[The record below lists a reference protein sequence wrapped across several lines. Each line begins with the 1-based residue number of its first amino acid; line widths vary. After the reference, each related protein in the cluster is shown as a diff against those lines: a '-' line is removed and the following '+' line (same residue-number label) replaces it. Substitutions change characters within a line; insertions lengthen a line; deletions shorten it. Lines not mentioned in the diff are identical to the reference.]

1 MSKNKNLPENIVKIK
16 NLFETGNNLID
27 YFLICGC
34 EPSILFKEKIFFN
47 LSTDKDTNLNKLS
60 EILKPKIL
68 SKFPEFDDKNNIIND
83 ELLYYC
89 FPYGFQPYYDDSG
102 NKLMEETFSIILND
116 NIFSS

>member
-68 SKFPEFDDKNNIIND
+68 SKLK
-83 ELLYYC
+83 YYQN
-89 FPYGFQPYYDDSG
+89 FL
-102 NKLMEETFSIILND
+102 NLMIKIIL
-116 NIFSS
+116 